1 MVRIVFYGTPAFAVP
16 TLNRLLAS
24 PHEVVCVVTQ
34 PDRPRGRGRQLTYSP
49 VKQCA
54 LDTGVPVFQPE
65 RAQIRNSDFL
75 TQLRSVNADLSVVV
89 AYGRILPDPVLEA
102 PRLGTINV
110 HASLLPKYRGAAPIH
125 RAIIAGERE
134 TGITIIRLVTE
145 MDAGPML
152 GMTRCS
158 IEPNQLSS
166 DVTSDLATMGAQL
179 LIETVDALA
188 AGRAHETAQ
197 NHSEASFAPPLTRED
212 GHIDWHASAVDI
224 HNLIRGLHPWPHAV
238 TMHQGTRY
246 LIHRSAVIEDHHS
259 ADSPGTIIEARAD
272 RLIVSTGSENAL
284 AIRHIQQEGRRSL
297 DTRSFLSGQRWQ
309 IGTQLTSHGL

>member
-16 TLNRLLAS
+16 TLNILLES
-24 PHEVVCVVTQ
+24 SHEVVGVVTQ

-75 TQLRSVNADLSVVV
+75 TQLRSLNADLSVVV

-134 TGITIIRLVTE
+134 TGITIIRLVRE

-152 GMTRCS
+152 GTSRCS
-158 IEPNQLSS
+158 IEPNQSSS
-166 DVTSDLATMGAQL
+166 DVAADLATLGAQL

-188 AGRAHETAQ
+188 AGRAQETAQ
-197 NHSEASFAPPLTRED
+197 NHRETTFAPP
-212 GHIDWHASAVDI
+212 
-224 HNLIRGLHPWPHAV
+224 
-238 TMHQGTRY
+238 
-246 LIHRSAVIEDHHS
+246 
-259 ADSPGTIIEARAD
+259 
-272 RLIVSTGSENAL
+272 
-284 AIRHIQQEGRRSL
+284 
-297 DTRSFLSGQRWQ
+297 
-309 IGTQLTSHGL
+309 

>member
-16 TLNRLLAS
+16 TLNILLAS
-24 PHEVVCVVTQ
+24 PHEVVGVVTQ
-34 PDRPRGRGRQLTYSP
+34 PDRPRGRGRQLKYSP
-49 VKQCA
+49 VKECA
-54 LDTGVPVFQPE
+54 LDTGMPVFQPE

-75 TQLRSVNADLSVVV
+75 TQLCSLNADLSVVV
-89 AYGRILPDPVLEA
+89 AYGRILPDSVLET

-134 TGITIIRLVTE
+134 TGITIIRLVSE

-152 GMTRCS
+152 RTSRCL

-166 DVTSDLATMGAQL
+166 DVATDLSTLGAQL

-188 AGRAHETAQ
+188 AGRVQETAQ
-197 NHSEASFAPPLTRED
+197 NHSEATLAPPLTRKD
-212 GHIDWHASAVDI
+212 GHIDWHAPAVDI
-224 HNLIRGLHPWPHAV
+224 HNLIRGLHPWPHAA

-246 LIHRSAVIEDHHS
+246 LVYRSAVVEHHDS
-259 ADSPGTIIEARAD
+259 AKSPGTIIEARAD

>member
-16 TLNRLLAS
+16 TLNILLES
-24 PHEVVCVVTQ
+24 SHEVVGVVTQ

-75 TQLRSVNADLSVVV
+75 TQLRSLNADLSVVV

-134 TGITIIRLVTE
+134 TGITIIR
-145 MDAGPML
+145 
-152 GMTRCS
+152 S
-158 IEPNQLSS
+158 
-166 DVTSDLATMGAQL
+166 
-179 LIETVDALA
+179 
-188 AGRAHETAQ
+188 
-197 NHSEASFAPPLTRED
+197 
-212 GHIDWHASAVDI
+212 
-224 HNLIRGLHPWPHAV
+224 
-238 TMHQGTRY
+238 
-246 LIHRSAVIEDHHS
+246 
-259 ADSPGTIIEARAD
+259 
-272 RLIVSTGSENAL
+272 
-284 AIRHIQQEGRRSL
+284 
-297 DTRSFLSGQRWQ
+297 
-309 IGTQLTSHGL
+309 